1 MKLGGNKMGYN
12 IYYEGRIELDKP
24 LDDKT
29 YNIIKGLGKTRRMR
43 WDADKLE
50 QDGIALK
57 SEIGYWGEFFF
68 GVQDMKPKS
77 QREFESKYV
86 IDHNCPPPGQ
96 PELWGV
102 WTVTDDRLGLAWNRN
117 EKSYGGHEWLKY
129 LVKSIF
135 IPRGY
140 YPRGIINW
148 FTEGHWYENKWHT
161 VVEGK
166 SVRKYRGYNRKQK
179 EPDIDGWYEEE
190 LQSYDEYH
198 QKWLKNLMD
207 NKVEFLH
214 EHRPWKNEKTDAEF
228 VLSFNLYL
236 ENNIV
241 QATYDRKEICYA
253 KYLYENL
260 RIVDGK
266 IIHNEDSSDI
276 DKVINDHETL
286 MKVKDLIEEYILLT
300 PDFLEEAVV

>member
-1 MKLGGNKMGYN
+1 MGYN
-12 IYYEGRIELDKP
+12 IYYEGSIELDKP
-24 LDDKT
+24 LDYET
-29 YNIIKGLGKTRRMR
+29 YSIIMGLARTRRMR

-50 QDGIALK
+50 QDGIAKK

-68 GVQDMKPKS
+68 GVQDMKPK
-77 QREFESKYV
+77 QKQEFEAQYV

-102 WTVTDDRLGLAWNRN
+102 WTVTIDRLGLVWNRN

-129 LVKSIF
+129 LVKSILV
-135 IPRGY
+135 PRGY
-140 YPRGIINW
+140 YPKGIINW

-190 LQSYDEYH
+190 FEAYDEYH

-207 NKVEFLH
+207 NKVQFLH
-214 EHRPWKNEKTDAEF
+214 ERQPWGIGDTNARNI
-228 VLSFNLYL
+228 LSFNLFVD
-236 ENNIV
+236 NNIAQV
-241 QATYDRKEICYA
+241 TYDRQTICSA

-286 MKVKDLIEEYILLT
+286 IKVKNLIEEYISAN
-300 PDFLEEAVV
+300 PNYLEEAVV